1 MTHRSPATAPG
12 IRTLVIL
19 GAGGDLTRRL
29 LLPGLAECL
38 ADGTPG
44 HPVTVIGAGHG
55 EDPGFAA
62 TVREAFAGALGASD
76 RQPEAVRAAADSAR
90 WITAD
95 ATDAG
100 DLAGLLDQAPG
111 PAALYFALP
120 PSVTEEACRALAGL
134 DGEGR
139 LPEDTV
145 VVLEKP
151 VGDGLDSAR
160 RLNRLL
166 AGFLPEDRVV
176 RADHFVGMPGVL
188 ALLGMRWGNRV
199 LEPLWNRD
207 HVERIE
213 ITYDETLG
221 LEGRADFYDRTG
233 AARDMIQSHLLQTMA
248 VVMMDRP
255 APDGGS
261 RGTDAAAGSPAGD
274 LSTAGLPAAA
284 TQVLRAARLS
294 SGPVGTAP
302 DGPEAPSVLRGRYT
316 AGTVAGRRLPSY
328 VQEEGVEA
336 SRQAETFA
344 QATVEVDSARWAGVP
359 VVVRS
364 GKAIG
369 TPRQEIAVVFR
380 PPEDGSTPEDVLRVG
395 FEDHRVE
402 LALNAGGAFDSRGT
416 MRTVLRAD
424 LPEPALSAYGA
435 VLRGIL
441 TGDRSLT
448 VSATGAEEGWRIT
461 EEILSAYRSGDV
473 PLRDYEAGSS
483 GPAA

>member
-29 LLPGLAECL
+29 LLPGLAGCL
-38 ADGTPG
+38 AAGVPG

-62 TVREAFAGALGASD
+62 TVREAFAGALGAPD
-76 RQPEAVRAAADSAR
+76 RQPEAVRTAADSAR

-95 ATDAG
+95 ATDSG

-134 DGEGR
+134 DAEGR

-166 AGFLPEDRVV
+166 AGFLPEERVV
-176 RADHFVGMPGVL
+176 RADHFLGMPGLL
-188 ALLGMRWGNRV
+188 ALLGMRLGSGL

-261 RGTDAAAGSPAGD
+261 RGTPAEAGLP
-274 LSTAGLPAAA
+274 TAGLPAAA
-284 TQVLRAARLS
+284 ARVLRATRLR
-294 SGPVGTAP
+294 SGPVDGSP
-302 DGPEAPSVLRGRYT
+302 DGPESPSVLRGRYT

-328 VQEEGVEA
+328 VQEVGVEA

-344 QATVEVDSARWAGVP
+344 QASVEVDSERWAGVP

-380 PPEDGSTPEDVLRVG
+380 PPEDGRALADVLRVG

-402 LALNAGGAFDSRGT
+402 LELNAGGPFDPRGT

-424 LPEPALSAYGA
+424 LPEPALTAYGS

-441 TGDRSLT
+441 TGDRSFT

-461 EEILSAYRSGDV
+461 EEILAAYRSGDV
-473 PLRDYEAGSS
+473 PLRDYEAGSA
-483 GPAA
+483 GPAV